1 MPLLRVE
8 NLTVR
13 PRYRRLW
20 LQYRQKQRKILDDL
34 NFDIEAGSITSL
46 VGDAGSGKLALSLAI
61 LRVENVAKGAVYFE
75 DGEENILKLKRRRFR
90 KIQRQ
95 IQLLMPDEQ
104 DPLNPHQ
111 SIHSQMR
118 QLLKLYFPKFT
129 EKEFDQRISEALST
143 VNLPPAI
150 LSRRPGQ
157 MIAAHRQRAAIA
169 RAIAVDPK
177 LLICHDLTAGIDVT
191 IQAELLNLLKD
202 LRDQFELTI
211 FMMTDNLAI
220 ADHMSDHMLILNRG
234 RIVESGTPEAI
245 VRDPQH
251 DYTRRLVAS
260 TTSLR

>member
-13 PRYRRLW
+13 PRHRRLW
-20 LQYRQKQRKILDDL
+20 LQYRQKQRKILDEL
-34 NFDIEAGSITSL
+34 NFNIEPGSITSL
-46 VGDAGSGKLALSLAI
+46 IGDAGSGKLALSLAI
-61 LRVENVAKGAVYFE
+61 LRVENVAKGAVYF
-75 DGEENILKLKRRRFR
+75 DGGEENILKLKRRRFR
-90 KIQRQ
+90 EIQRQ

-111 SIHSQMR
+111 AIGAQMR
-118 QLLKLYFPKFT
+118 QLLKLYSPKID
-129 EKEFDQRISEALST
+129 EDECQQRIADALAA
-143 VNLPPAI
+143 VDLPQAI
-150 LSRRPGQ
+150 LKRRPGQ
-157 MIAAHRQRAAIA
+157 MIAAHRQRSAIA
-169 RAIAVDPK
+169 RAIAVEPK
-177 LLICHDLTAGIDVT
+177 LLICHDLTTGIDMT

-202 LRDQFELTI
+202 LRDQYQLTI
-211 FMMTDNLAI
+211 FLMTDNLAV

-245 VRDPQH
+245 VREPQH